1 MRSMEFRQSL
11 SLGQFLSPQMQQSL
25 ALLQAHLLELQT
37 LVQQELNQNPLLE
50 DERQSEDASAPVE
63 VETTTPPDDSWKEY
77 FSQSIQSS
85 SVKPPPDPEAAHRH
99 QQFLDSQSTEI
110 SLSDHLFEQLIIA
123 APPPALKRAAEEIIW
138 NLDENGFLQ
147 ATPEDIAFSTGLP
160 YDTIQEAISLIQSF
174 DPAGVG
180 ARDISECLAIQL
192 QRYHPEATLEVS
204 IVTHHLAALAKRRY
218 QEIARALNTSTR
230 RVKQAS
236 KLIQKLNPRPA
247 ANYTP
252 ISRFNIVRPEIIV
265 EKIDNQWVVSLV
277 DDELPKLRINNTYK
291 DLLAS
296 QSNQPEIKNYLREK
310 LRSGQFLI
318 KSIALRQDT
327 LLAISQKILQHQ
339 LDFFEKGPDHLTP
352 LTMNQIAAELGIH
365 ETTVSRAIANKYL
378 RCPHGVFP
386 LRHFFNSAIKT
397 QSGNTISN
405 TTAKEIVAET
415 IKAED
420 PQHPF
425 SDQEIQ
431 EILAKRGLVISRRT
445 IAKYRLELGI
455 LPSNLRRK
463 IT

>member
-25 ALLQAHLLELQT
+25 ALLQANLLELQAII
-37 LVQQELNQNPLLE
+37 QQELNQNPLLE
-50 DERQSEDASAPVE
+50 DDPQPEE
-63 VETTTPPDDSWKEY
+63 TPPSPTETSTPDNSWKEY
-77 FSQSIQSS
+77 FSQSISS
-85 SVKPPPDPEAAHRH
+85 PSVKPPSDPEATHRH
-99 QQFLDSQSTEI
+99 QQFLDSQSTEV
-110 SLSDHLFEQLIIA
+110 SLSDYLFEQLLIA
-123 APPPALKRAAEEIIW
+123 SPSPTVKRAAEEIIW

-147 ATPEDIAFSTGLP
+147 ATLEDITFSTGLP
-160 YDTIQEAISLIQSF
+160 YETIQEALTLIQSF

-192 QRYHPEATLEVS
+192 QRHYPEATLEVS
-204 IVTHHLAALAKRRY
+204 IVTHHLTALAKRHY
-218 QEIARALNTSTR
+218 SEIARALGISRR
-230 RVKQAS
+230 RVVQAS

-247 ANYTP
+247 AKFAP

-265 EKIDNQWVVSLV
+265 EKIDNQWTVSLL
-277 DDELPKLRINNTYK
+277 DDDLPKLRINNTYK

-296 QSNQPEIKNYLREK
+296 QSDQPEIKNYLREK

-318 KSIALRQDT
+318 RSIALRQET

-339 LDFFEKGPDHLTP
+339 IDFFEKGPDHLRP
-352 LTMNQIAAELGIH
+352 LTMNQIATDLGIH

-378 RCPHGVFP
+378 RCPHGIFP

-397 QSGNTISN
+397 QSGATISN
-405 TTAKEIVAET
+405 TTAKEHVAEI
-415 IKAED
+415 IKNED
-420 PQHPF
+420 PQHPL

-431 EILAKRGLVISRRT
+431 EKLAKTGIVISRRT

-455 LPSNLRRK
+455 LPSNLRRQVS
-463 IT
+463 